1 MKRESNEIK
10 KENDRAASFMR
21 FCEVVRHLRAED
33 GCPWDRAQTHT
44 SLKPYCIEEAA
55 EVIGGINIWEATGD
69 AENLKEELGDL
80 MLQILLHAQIAEEE
94 GLFTVREV
102 MDGASEKMI
111 RRHPH
116 VFGKSMLSEQGEPVT
131 DWDAIKKQEKAGN
144 EFTAVYLLAIEILS
158 LKVRELFLT
167 APSISCRSTLTF
179 PRHLDAIRIF
189 LLQSHQFFL
198 DLPDLSGSVIQNFQ
212 LICCKLILRSFDRL
226 PKKIAVIII
235 VSAYHLVLIDRQEQ
249 LFPELCIG

>member
-94 GLFTVREV
+94 GLFTIREV

-131 DWDAIKKQEKAGN
+131 DWDAIKKQEKAGK
-144 EFTAVYLLAIEILS
+144 EWTEAYLPGALEEAEKLLERAKERKGIKLECL
-158 LKVRELFLT
+158 
-167 APSISCRSTLTF
+167 RSFINANSYFSAKTDF
-179 PRHLDAIRIF
+179 P
-189 LLQSHQFFL
+189 
-198 DLPDLSGSVIQNFQ
+198 LPDL
-212 LICCKLILRSFDRL
+212 LK
-226 PKKIAVIII
+226 
-235 VSAYHLVLIDRQEQ
+235 
-249 LFPELCIG
+249 

>member
-55 EVIGGINIWEATGD
+55 EVIGGINIWEVTGD
-69 AENLKEELGDL
+69 AENLKEEL
-80 MLQILLHAQIAEEE
+80 
-94 GLFTVREV
+94 FTIREV

-116 VFGKSMLSEQGEPVT
+116 VFGKPMLSEQGEPIT
-131 DWDAIKKQEKAGN
+131 DWDAIKKQEKAGK
-144 EFTAVYLLAIEILS
+144 EWTEAYLPGALEEAG
-158 LKVRELFLT
+158 K
-167 APSISCRSTLTF
+167 
-179 PRHLDAIRIF
+179 
-189 LLQSHQFFL
+189 LLERAKERK
-198 DLPDLSGSVIQNFQ
+198 GI
-212 LICCKLILRSFDRL
+212 
-226 PKKIAVIII
+226 KK
-235 VSAYHLVLIDRQEQ
+235 
-249 LFPELCIG
+249 

>member
-94 GLFTVREV
+94 GLFTIREV

-116 VFGKSMLSEQGEPVT
+116 VFGKSMLSEQGESVT
-131 DWDAIKKQEKAGN
+131 DWDAIKKQEKAGK
-144 EFTAVYLLAIEILS
+144 EWTEEYLPGALEEAE
-158 LKVRELFLT
+158 K
-167 APSISCRSTLTF
+167 
-179 PRHLDAIRIF
+179 
-189 LLQSHQFFL
+189 LLERAKERK
-198 DLPDLSGSVIQNFQ
+198 GI
-212 LICCKLILRSFDRL
+212 
-226 PKKIAVIII
+226 KK
-235 VSAYHLVLIDRQEQ
+235 
-249 LFPELCIG
+249 

>member
-1 MKRESNEIK
+1 MKRESNERK

-94 GLFTVREV
+94 GLFTIREV

-111 RRHPH
+111 RRCLVSRCCPNR
-116 VFGKSMLSEQGEPVT
+116 GNRSQIGMQSRSRKKPEKSGR
-131 DWDAIKKQEKAGN
+131 K
-144 EFTAVYLLAIEILS
+144 
-158 LKVRELFLT
+158 
-167 APSISCRSTLTF
+167 
-179 PRHLDAIRIF
+179 RIF
-189 LLQSHQFFL
+189 QELWKRRRNCS
-198 DLPDLSGSVIQNFQ
+198 SGQ
-212 LICCKLILRSFDRL
+212 RSG
-226 PKKIAVIII
+226 KASKNNV
-235 VSAYHLVLIDRQEQ
+235 
-249 LFPELCIG
+249 

>member
-10 KENDRAASFMR
+10 KENDRAASFKR

-94 GLFTVREV
+94 GLFTIREV

-116 VFGKSMLSEQGEPVT
+116 VLVSRCCPNRENRSRIGMQSRSRKKPEKSGR
-131 DWDAIKKQEKAGN
+131 K
-144 EFTAVYLLAIEILS
+144 
-158 LKVRELFLT
+158 
-167 APSISCRSTLTF
+167 
-179 PRHLDAIRIF
+179 RIF
-189 LLQSHQFFL
+189 RERWKRRRNCS
-198 DLPDLSGSVIQNFQ
+198 SGQKNGKASKNNI
-212 LICCKLILRSFDRL
+212 
-226 PKKIAVIII
+226 
-235 VSAYHLVLIDRQEQ
+235 
-249 LFPELCIG
+249 